1 MFEVP
6 TILSYTGVSGISLP
20 FSGLMCADIGKA
32 QHVGRQGARALSP
45 IPGVPAPTA
54 VLIRLVQNV
63 FLKTTGL
70 APAQL
75 PLCDQ
80 ALYDRDDGGGR
91 TGLLDKMRD
100 IDPHAA

>member
-1 MFEVP
+1 MSGLAP
-6 TILSYTGVSGISLP
+6 ILSYIGRRAIVVP

-32 QHVGRQGARALSP
+32 LHVGRQDARALLP

-80 ALYDRDDGGGR
+80 ALYDCDDGGGSS
-91 TGLLDKMRD
+91 GLLGEVRL
-100 IDPHAA
+100 IDP